1 MDKEKSLILTEQEV
15 LQKIRRIAYEI
26 YEKNFAEAEMVI
38 AGVTGNGFTIAKIL
52 AEELTKISP
61 FRISLVNVTVDK
73 HEPLKSEVKIDV
85 NLSDIKGKCVVLVDD
100 VINTGRT
107 FIQSLKPF
115 LNIETR
121 KIETAVLVN
130 RSHRLFPI
138 SADYTGYELST
149 TIHEHIK
156 VELDQDPMAVFLY

>member
-85 NLSDIKGKCVVLVDD
+85 NLSYK
-100 VINTGRT
+100 
-107 FIQSLKPF
+107 
-115 LNIETR
+115 R
-121 KIETAVLVN
+121 KMC
-130 RSHRLFPI
+130 SP
-138 SADYTGYELST
+138 G
-149 TIHEHIK
+149 
-156 VELDQDPMAVFLY
+156 